1 MDENPKDIATK
12 ILKPSYSLHND
23 NTIESVAF
31 CPDGRFV
38 IAASFEGTIKV
49 WDIFTGRIV
58 TVFKSEYAVQS
69 VSCSPDGRYLLCGG
83 YSDDNS
89 LCLYRLTSG
98 ELVQSFK
105 GHTDNVFFAAFSPG
119 GNKILSGGEDNYVKL
134 WNTASGGCISSFQAK
149 SPLLRYNAVVFSK
162 DAKRIFTK
170 NNDSSRCTVFDIS
183 AEINTFIDC
192 DDLNVTHSVDFDP
205 AGNFL
210 ISAGGTFNIGSAG
223 GPDFSARLINAV
235 TGKLLGKFV
244 GHSSFVLVA
253 KFSPD
258 GKRVAGGGQD
268 KKLILWEVSSRNII
282 NIFEGHSGE
291 IYDIA
296 FSPAGD
302 LIASSSTDGTI
313 KLWDTDSGKMIH
325 SLEGQSFGEAPFCC
339 TFSPDGKRILS
350 AWNDDTFKIWDIV
363 SGKVSQIFRGQTGGV
378 CSVAFS
384 PDAKFFLSGGEDK
397 KVVLWRAVSGEKL
410 HTFKGHNE
418 IVTSVAFSPDGKN
431 TISASG
437 EGLVRVMERESG
449 EKICEIYFFD
459 DGEAVALTP
468 DGFYSASHKGEKY
481 LTLRKSGMEVEEIA
495 KYRNK
500 FHRPDIVAQAVT
512 GMPGVRPRY
521 VASSESSRKQSRAS
535 LPYLSFSGI
544 KLSTQNQ
551 DRYLDS
557 GENGMIEITIENQG
571 KGASSPAN
579 LVLETPFGKKTV
591 SVEAI
596 EPKSKT
602 TKSITFGVPNAVTD
616 GQATLTV
623 SLDAGKYS
631 PPPKKIKVRT
641 VAAVPP
647 SFDIAFAVD
656 DDAVGESM
664 GNGNGR
670 IEPREKV
677 ALVADISNRGKGS
690 ARDVVLE
697 LSLSGGEIHRGSC
710 RIGNL
715 PPGGREQGEFLF
727 LVPADFEKDEIV
739 ATVTVREATGMF
751 DTTLKPLSFSV
762 HKTQGEIIDF
772 AGSTPSIPISGNQQ
786 PLASARIMP
795 SVEET
800 APAPA
805 SGCVKQY
812 PNRYLAAFGVSD
824 YEYMGDMSYVEND
837 LALMKHVGQ
846 CYLGV
851 PPEHV
856 MVVPNPNRGTLLRQ
870 LRKAASK
877 ARGADSVSFF
887 YFSGHGV
894 TDPDGTFH
902 FLPRDA
908 TATTQDMLQDT
919 GISWNKLAAIMKNA
933 KGRKVAFLDACRV
946 DVPWKPPAFSDK
958 TEVPE
963 NTAVFHGS
971 RAGQRSNLGR
981 DGKHSAF
988 TLAFSI
994 LAASDLKLL
1003 DKNNSYLLEI
1013 EELESTLA
1021 RYTRENSLENQ
1032 EPEIKGDKRIPVFP
1046 LPLE

>member
-1 MDENPKDIATK
+1 MEF
-12 ILKPSYSLHND
+12 S
-23 NTIESVAF
+23 
-31 CPDGRFV
+31 
-38 IAASFEGTIKV
+38 
-49 WDIFTGRIV
+49 
-58 TVFKSEYAVQS
+58 
-69 VSCSPDGRYLLCGG
+69 SP
-83 YSDDNS
+83 
-89 LCLYRLTSG
+89 
-98 ELVQSFK
+98 
-105 GHTDNVFFAAFSPG
+105 
-119 GNKILSGGEDNYVKL
+119 
-134 WNTASGGCISSFQAK
+134 
-149 SPLLRYNAVVFSK
+149 
-162 DAKRIFTK
+162 
-170 NNDSSRCTVFDIS
+170 
-183 AEINTFIDC
+183 
-192 DDLNVTHSVDFDP
+192 
-205 AGNFL
+205 
-210 ISAGGTFNIGSAG
+210 
-223 GPDFSARLINAV
+223 
-235 TGKLLGKFV
+235 
-244 GHSSFVLVA
+244 
-253 KFSPD
+253 
-258 GKRVAGGGQD
+258 
-268 KKLILWEVSSRNII
+268 
-282 NIFEGHSGE
+282 
-291 IYDIA
+291 
-296 FSPAGD
+296 
-302 LIASSSTDGTI
+302 
-313 KLWDTDSGKMIH
+313 
-325 SLEGQSFGEAPFCC
+325 
-339 TFSPDGKRILS
+339 
-350 AWNDDTFKIWDIV
+350 
-363 SGKVSQIFRGQTGGV
+363 
-378 CSVAFS
+378 
-384 PDAKFFLSGGEDK
+384 
-397 KVVLWRAVSGEKL
+397 
-410 HTFKGHNE
+410 
-418 IVTSVAFSPDGKN
+418 
-431 TISASG
+431 
-437 EGLVRVMERESG
+437 
-449 EKICEIYFFD
+449 
-459 DGEAVALTP
+459 
-468 DGFYSASHKGEKY
+468 
-481 LTLRKSGMEVEEIA
+481 
-495 KYRNK
+495 
-500 FHRPDIVAQAVT
+500 
-512 GMPGVRPRY
+512 
-521 VASSESSRKQSRAS
+521 
-535 LPYLSFSGI
+535 
-544 KLSTQNQ
+544 
-551 DRYLDS
+551 
-557 GENGMIEITIENQG
+557 QG

-596 EPKSKT
+596 EPKSKA
-602 TKSITFGVPNAVTD
+602 TKSITFYVPNAVKD

-623 SLDAGKYS
+623 SLEAGKYS

-795 SVEET
+795 SVEEA

-837 LALMKHVGQ
+837 LALIKQVGQ

-851 PPEHV
+851 PPEHI

-870 LRKAASK
+870 LRNAASK

-894 TDPDGTFH
+894 TDPDGIFH

-933 KGRKVAFLDACRV
+933 RGRKVAFLDACRV

-1021 RYTRENSLENQ
+1021 RYTRENSVENQ
-1032 EPEIKGDKRIPVFP
+1032 EPEIKGDKGIPVFP